1 MHSVAFGPV
10 LHCVGHPACPGFPVV
25 TTIDTVLA
33 ASQCC
38 KKGFAQQV
46 RAGGLPLHSYSQY
59 AHKIY
64 GMLIGTVCKILTL
77 KNKCA
82 LSTVLQGARCSI

>member
-46 RAGGLPLHSYSQY
+46 RAGG
-59 AHKIY
+59 
-64 GMLIGTVCKILTL
+64 C
-77 KNKCA
+77 
-82 LSTVLQGARCSI
+82 LSIATANMPTKFMEC